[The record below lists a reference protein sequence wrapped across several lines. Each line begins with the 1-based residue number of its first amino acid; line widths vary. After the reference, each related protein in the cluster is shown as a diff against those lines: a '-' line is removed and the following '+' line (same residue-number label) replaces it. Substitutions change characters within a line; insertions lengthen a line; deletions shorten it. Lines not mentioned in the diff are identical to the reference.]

1 MQIAGRVDLLRRWK
15 VSHPRCPICLVLA
28 VVIDSSLPIVP
39 SLIVAAFISSSIAS
53 VLTAVGVAR
62 RYVPNVVSM
71 FVTPILAIV
80 PTFVRVSVPL
90 IIIAG
95 SASSGKFFAIGPAV
109 GNFHKLRDGLR
120 LSLAQLLDM

>member
-1 MQIAGRVDLLRRWK
+1 MQIAGRVELLRRWK

-28 VVIDSSLPIVP
+28 VVVDSSLPIVP
-39 SLIVAAFISSSIAS
+39 SLIVAAIMSSSVAS
-53 VLTAVGVAR
+53 VLTAVGVAC

-71 FVTPILAIV
+71 LVTPILAIV
-80 PTFVRVSVPL
+80 PTFVRVLVPL

-109 GNFHKLRDGLR
+109 GHFHQLRDGLR
-120 LSLAQLLDM
+120 LPPAQLLDM